1 MQGCDMSDAQ
11 DNELAEVVQLLL
23 ERPGLEAW
31 ARVCMTL
38 LALTDGIERF
48 MDSEDEHPRRDL
60 KNRVQRALATGDERQ
75 LQEIADLEVFEYRA
89 ISEETLELWNPLAE
103 SLLAFETRHAG
114 GIRVWRAD
122 SADPERAVVVDWLM
136 NQVRASGRC

>member
-38 LALTDGIERF
+38 VALTDGIERF
-48 MDSEDEHPRRDL
+48 MDREDEHPRRDL
-60 KNRVQRALATGDERQ
+60 KNQVQWALAEGDERQ
-75 LQEIADLEVFEYRA
+75 LQEIAELEVFEYRA
-89 ISEETLELWNPLAE
+89 MSEETLELWNPLAE

-114 GIRVWRAD
+114 SIRVWRAD
-122 SADPERAVVVDWLM
+122 SAHPERAVVVDWLM